1 MAVKRPAAKQ
11 PAMEHQAAGNVVR
24 NLTDQALSIGGVT
37 IAPGGE
43 AAIDNWDAVKST
55 AVIVLWLSHGVIE
68 VVNGAS

>member
-1 MAVKRPAAKQ
+1 MAKKPAAKQ
-11 PAMEHQAAGNVVR
+11 PAMEQPAGNVVR
-24 NLTDQALSIGGVT
+24 NLTDQALVIGGVT

-43 AAIDNWDAVKST
+43 ATIDNWDAVKNT